1 MTVFIAGVLVNTA
14 QASMPSLAAA
24 FYPTAGRG
32 TGVAWM
38 VGVGR
43 FGGIAGSFLV
53 AELSRQQM
61 SLSGIFSGVA
71 MAGAVS
77 CMALL
82 FKQFGSRQSAV
93 PEERRTAGGS
103 LTD

>member
-1 MTVFIAGVLVNTA
+1 
-14 QASMPSLAAA
+14 
-24 FYPTAGRG
+24 
-32 TGVAWM
+32 
-38 VGVGR
+38 
-43 FGGIAGSFLV
+43 
-53 AELSRQQM
+53 M

-93 PEERRTAGGS
+93 PEVKDGQPVVH
-103 LTD
+103 